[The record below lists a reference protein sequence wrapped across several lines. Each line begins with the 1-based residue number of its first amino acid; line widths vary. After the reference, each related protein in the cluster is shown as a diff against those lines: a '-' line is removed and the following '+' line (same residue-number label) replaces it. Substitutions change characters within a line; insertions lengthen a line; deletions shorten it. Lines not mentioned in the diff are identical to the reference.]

1 MAADRMSAGGKG
13 EPIVGAAVTARGYAR
28 WRLVKS
34 TIFWGAIVALSLL
47 AGSQGG
53 LLLWP
58 AGAGLAAGVWLGG
71 RALRDLME
79 EPLPF
84 EGRVAERR
92 TSRSWDRLIF
102 REERFHLRI
111 ERPPDFRPL
120 TLGTGW
126 TVAPGWFLAARGYH
140 DLVEAGDEV
149 SGALHRRTRLIASL
163 VKIRGGGGQ
172 GEGARDW
179 GGARDG
185 GGTGDWG
192 GTRG

>member
-1 MAADRMSAGGKG
+1 MAADRMSAGGNG
-13 EPIVGAAVTARGYAR
+13 ESFVGAAVTARGYAR

-34 TIFWGAIVALSLL
+34 SIFWGVVAAMSLL
-47 AGSQGG
+47 AGFRGG

-58 AGAGLAAGVWLGG
+58 AGAGLAAAVWMGG
-71 RALRDLME
+71 RTLSDLME

-92 TSRSWDRLIF
+92 TSRLWDRLIF
-102 REERFHLRI
+102 REERFYLRI

-120 TLGTGW
+120 TLGTGR

-149 SGALHRRTRLIASL
+149 RGALHRRTRLIASL
-163 VKIRGGGGQ
+163 VKTRGGGGQ
-172 GEGARDW
+172 GGSGSQGG
-179 GGARDG
+179 GGARG
-185 GGTGDWG
+185 
-192 GTRG
+192 